1 MSQQDTR
8 AMLAE
13 ALASVAPEADFDTLR
28 EDEDLRDALEL
39 DSMDFFNF
47 IVAVHKATG
56 IDIPERDYPKLTT
69 LAGALAYLAR

>member
-1 MSQQDTR
+1 MNQQDTR

-13 ALASVAPEADFDTLR
+13 ALASVAPEADFDALR

>member
-1 MSQQDTR
+1 
-8 AMLAE
+8 MLAE
-13 ALASVAPEADFDTLR
+13 ALASVAPEADFDALR